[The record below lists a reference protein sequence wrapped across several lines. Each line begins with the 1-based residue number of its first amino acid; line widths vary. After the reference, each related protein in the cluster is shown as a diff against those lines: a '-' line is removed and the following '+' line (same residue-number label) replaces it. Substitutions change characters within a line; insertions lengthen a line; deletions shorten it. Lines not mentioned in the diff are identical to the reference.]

1 METQE
6 NVEMVEKNSVKAW
19 VLAARPKTL
28 AAAMVPV
35 LVGSALSVYLDGAIF
50 FDWRK
55 FVICFLFA
63 SLMQIAANLI
73 NDLFDFLKGSDGK
86 DRLGPERAMA
96 QGWITKKAMLIGI
109 GIVVGLAAVCGIMML
124 PLLEEVQVWP
134 MLGVGVF
141 CIFFAYFYT
150 SGPFPLSYNG
160 LGDVAVVGF
169 FGVVATCFTCYCQN
183 PYCFEDCRCL
193 AAGVATGLAI
203 NALLVVNNYRD
214 RETDAADG
222 KRTLIVLLGERF
234 GELLYLGCGL
244 AAILLMFY
252 VYQTNPVRV
261 HCYIP
266 YLIMHLISYTKLL
279 KIKRGK
285 ALNQLIGESSRN
297 MMIFAILTVLGML
310 I

>member
-1 METQE
+1 M
-6 NVEMVEKNSVKAW
+6 EMVEKNSAKAW
-19 VLAARPKTL
+19 ILAARPKTL
-28 AAAMVPV
+28 AAAVVPV
-35 LVGSALSVYLDGAIF
+35 LVGSALSIYLSDATV

-55 FVICFLFA
+55 FAICFLFA

-109 GIVVGLAAVCGIMML
+109 AIVVGLAAVCGLCML
-124 PLLEEVQVWP
+124 PIIAEEQVWT

-169 FGVVATCFTCYCQN
+169 FGVVATCFTCYCQL
-183 PYCFEDCRCL
+183 PYCFSDPRCVV
-193 AAGVATGLAI
+193 AGIATGLAI

-214 RETDAADG
+214 RETDAKDG
-222 KRTLIVLLGERF
+222 KRTLIVKLGEKF
-234 GELLYLGCGL
+234 GEFLYLGCGFG
-244 AAILLMFY
+244 AVALMLY
-252 VYQTNPVRV
+252 VFKG
-261 HCYIP
+261 HFALSFFYIP
-266 YLIMHLISYTKLL
+266 YIILHLMSYTKLI

-297 MMIFAILTVLGML
+297 MMVFAIATVSAML
-310 I
+310 Y

>member
-1 METQE
+1 MET
-6 NVEMVEKNSVKAW
+6 VEVNSAKAW

-28 AAAMVPV
+28 AAAVVPV
-35 LVGSALSVYLDGAIF
+35 LVGSALSVYLGDGAV

-55 FVICFLFA
+55 FTICFLFA
-63 SLMQIAANLI
+63 SLMQIAANFI

-96 QGWITKKAMLIGI
+96 QGWITKKAMYIGI
-109 GIVVGLAAVCGIMML
+109 AIVVGMAALCGIMML
-124 PLLEEVQVWP
+124 PLIEESQVLT
-134 MLGVGVF
+134 MIGVGIF

-169 FGVVATCFTCYCQN
+169 FGVVATCFTCYCQT
-183 PYCFEDCRCL
+183 PGCFSEPGCIV
-193 AAGVATGLAI
+193 AGVATGMAI

-222 KRTLIVLLGERF
+222 KRTLIVKFGERF
-234 GELLYLGCGL
+234 GEMLYLWCGL
-244 AAILLMFY
+244 GAVVLMCY
-252 VYQTNPVRV
+252 VFSGNLALTFF
-261 HCYIP
+261 YIP
-266 YLIMHLISYTKLL
+266 YIILHLMSYVKLM

-297 MMIFAILTVLGML
+297 MMVFAIASVVAMMM
-310 I
+310 

>member
-1 METQE
+1 MET
-6 NVEMVEKNSVKAW
+6 VEKNSAKAW

-28 AAAMVPV
+28 AAAVVPV
-35 LVGSALSVYLDGAIF
+35 LVGSALSVFLGDGVA

-55 FVICFLFA
+55 FTICFLFA

-96 QGWITKKAMLIGI
+96 QGWITKKAMYVGI
-109 GIVVGLAAVCGIMML
+109 AIVVGLAAVCGLMML
-124 PLLEEVQVWP
+124 PIIEETQVTT
-134 MLGVGVF
+134 MIGVGIF

-169 FGVVATCFTCYCQN
+169 FGVVATCFTCYCQS
-183 PYCFEDCRCL
+183 PGCFSDLRCIV
-193 AAGVATGLAI
+193 AGVATGLAI

-222 KRTLIVLLGERF
+222 KRTLIVKFGERF
-234 GELLYLGCGL
+234 GEQLYLWCGL
-244 AAILLMFY
+244 GAVVMMCY
-252 VYQTNPVRV
+252 VLKDNLALAFF
-261 HCYIP
+261 YIP
-266 YLIMHLISYTKLL
+266 YIILHLMSYVKLVR
-279 KIKRGK
+279 IKRGK

-297 MMIFAILTVLGML
+297 MMVFAIATVVAMVM
-310 I
+310 

>member
-1 METQE
+1 MET
-6 NVEMVEKNSVKAW
+6 VEKNSAKAW

-28 AAAMVPV
+28 AAAVVPV
-35 LVGSALSVYLDGAIF
+35 LVGSALSVFLGDGAA

-55 FVICFLFA
+55 FTICFLFA

-96 QGWITKKAMLIGI
+96 QGWITKNAMYVGI
-109 GIVVGLAAVCGIMML
+109 AIVVGLAAVCGLMML
-124 PLLEEVQVWP
+124 PIIEEAQVTT
-134 MLGVGVF
+134 MIGVGIF

-169 FGVVATCFTCYCQN
+169 FGVVATCFTCYCQS
-183 PYCFEDCRCL
+183 PGCFSDPRCIV
-193 AAGVATGLAI
+193 AGVATGLAI

-222 KRTLIVLLGERF
+222 KRTLIVKFGERF
-234 GELLYLGCGL
+234 GEQLYLWCGL
-244 AAILLMFY
+244 GAVVMMCY
-252 VYQTNPVRV
+252 VFRDNLPLALF
-261 HCYIP
+261 YIP
-266 YLIMHLISYTKLL
+266 YIILHLMSYVKLVR
-279 KIKRGK
+279 IKRGK

-297 MMIFAILTVLGML
+297 MMVFAIATVVAMMM
-310 I
+310 